1 MRHGRRRRVTGKQAL
16 GGWAILVYL
25 FLYVPIL
32 LVVVFAFN
40 KSRDVTLWRGFTTNW
55 FGKAL
60 HDPAYLPA
68 IKTSFKIAAINSVV
82 ATILGT
88 MAALA
93 LARMRRAWR
102 VPFDTLVYLTLVV
115 PEIVIAVASLI
126 FFSQAHDRTAIF
138 PSLGWVTILLAHLVF
153 NVSLVMLIV
162 RARFVGM
169 GSTLEEASFDLGA
182 GPISTFRQVTFP
194 RLFPAILAG
203 GLLAFTF
210 SFDDYVLS
218 VFTAGS
224 TTQTWPMVIFAAVRF
239 GVTPAINALATM
251 MLGVTVVLIVV
262 TGLVLRRS
270 ARVSGTEGT
279 GLGGALGL
287 G

>member
-1 MRHGRRRRVTGKQAL
+1 MRRRRSRANGQRAL
-16 GGWAILVYL
+16 TVWAFLVYL

-40 KSRDVTLWRGFTTNW
+40 KSRDVTLWRGFTTSW
-55 FGKAL
+55 FGKAI

-68 IKTSFKIAAINSVV
+68 IKTSLKIAAINSVI

-93 LARMRRAWR
+93 LARMRRIWR

-126 FFSQAHDRTAIF
+126 FFSQAHEHTAVF
-138 PSLGWVTILLAHLVF
+138 PALGWRTILLAHLVF

-182 GPISTFRQVTFP
+182 GPVSTFRQVTFP

-251 MLGVTVVLIVV
+251 MLGVTVALIIV
-262 TGLVLRRS
+262 TGIVLRRG
-270 ARVSGTEGT
+270 ARTAGTEGA
-279 GLGGALGL
+279 GIGGALGL

>member
-1 MRHGRRRRVTGKQAL
+1 MRRRRSAVTGKRAL
-16 GGWAILVYL
+16 TGWAVLVYL

-40 KSRDVTLWRGFTTNW
+40 KSRDVTLWKGFTTSW
-55 FGKAL
+55 FGKAI

-68 IKTSFKIAAINSVV
+68 IKTSFKIATVNSIV

-93 LARMRRAWR
+93 LARMRRA
-102 VPFDTLVYLTLVV
+102 TLVV
-115 PEIVIAVASLI
+115 PVIVIAVASLI
-126 FFSQAHDRTAIF
+126 FFSQAHEHVSAF
-138 PSLGWVTILLAHLVF
+138 PALGWKTILLAHVVF
-153 NVSLVMLIV
+153 NASLVMLIV

-182 GPISTFRQVTFP
+182 GPISTFRQVTLP
-194 RLFPAILAG
+194 RLFPAVLAG
-203 GLLAFTF
+203 ALLAFTF

-218 VFTAGS
+218 NFTAGA

-251 MLGVTVVLIVV
+251 MLGVTFVLIIA
-262 TGLVLRRS
+262 TGIVLRRGAKS
-270 ARVSGTEGT
+270 AGSAEREK
-279 GLGGALGL
+279 GLAGVLGL

>member
-1 MRHGRRRRVTGKQAL
+1 MRRRRSAVTGKRAL
-16 GGWAILVYL
+16 TGWAVLVYL

-40 KSRDVTLWRGFTTNW
+40 KSRDVTLWKGFTTSW
-55 FGKAL
+55 FGKAI

-68 IKTSFKIAAINSVV
+68 IKTSFKIATVNSIV

-93 LARMRRAWR
+93 LARMRRAFR

-115 PEIVIAVASLI
+115 
-126 FFSQAHDRTAIF
+126 FSQAHEHVSAF
-138 PSLGWVTILLAHLVF
+138 PALGWKTILLAHVVF
-153 NVSLVMLIV
+153 NASLVMLIV

-182 GPISTFRQVTFP
+182 GPISTFRQVTLP
-194 RLFPAILAG
+194 RLFPAVLAG
-203 GLLAFTF
+203 ALLAFTF

-218 VFTAGS
+218 NFTAGA

-251 MLGVTVVLIVV
+251 MLGVTFVLIIA
-262 TGLVLRRS
+262 TGIVLRRGAKS
-270 ARVSGTEGT
+270 AGSAEREK
-279 GLGGALGL
+279 GLAGVLGL

>member
-1 MRHGRRRRVTGKQAL
+1 MRRRRVSGKGAL
-16 GGWAILVYL
+16 TGWAILVYL

-40 KSRDVTLWRGFTTNW
+40 KSRDVTLWRGFTTSW

-68 IKTSFKIAAINSVV
+68 IKTSFKIAAINSVI

-126 FFSQAHDRTAIF
+126 FISQAHEHTAVF
-138 PSLGWVTILLAHLVF
+138 PALGWVTILLAHLVF

-251 MLGVTVVLIVV
+251 MLAVTVLLIVV

-270 ARVSGTEGT
+270 ARVSGTESA